1 MQIFRYDIDL
11 IPKLNLNVQ
20 QVALSTVQKPQFSII
35 NSSILRRDQLSE
47 FVDRSVVS
55 SSVFVVSMVSFGSSV
70 VVSSISTGSPIT
82 MVPLSF
88 TTIGTLMGL
97 TGRLWSSY
105 L

>member
-1 MQIFRYDIDL
+1 
-11 IPKLNLNVQ
+11 
-20 QVALSTVQKPQFSII
+20 
-35 NSSILRRDQLSE
+35 
-47 FVDRSVVS
+47 
-55 SSVFVVSMVSFGSSV
+55 
-70 VVSSISTGSPIT
+70 